1 MPNAEVVADRFHV
14 MNQVQEELDNSRKQ
28 AKKEVNNLAES
39 KKKTAKLKVI
49 NHSKFVI
56 LGNSNNLNEV
66 QKSKLEEVK
75 KEFPKIK
82 KMHALKEEFREI
94 FESNTNWFDG
104 LLNLAEWLKKLAELF
119 PKSQGTIRRWLVE
132 ITAYF
137 ERKTTNG
144 IVEGINQKIKLVKR
158 CGFGFRNIENFELRC
173 LLAFQD

>member
-94 FESNTNWFDG
+94 F
-104 LLNLAEWLKKLAELF
+104 
-119 PKSQGTIRRWLVE
+119 
-132 ITAYF
+132 
-137 ERKTTNG
+137 
-144 IVEGINQKIKLVKR
+144 
-158 CGFGFRNIENFELRC
+158 
-173 LLAFQD
+173 